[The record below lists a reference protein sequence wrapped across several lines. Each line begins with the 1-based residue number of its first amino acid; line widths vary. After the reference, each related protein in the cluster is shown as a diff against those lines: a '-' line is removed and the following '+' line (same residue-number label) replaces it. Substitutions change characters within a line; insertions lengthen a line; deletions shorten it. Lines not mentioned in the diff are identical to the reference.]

1 MSMLQHPNI
10 VTYYG
15 IEVHRE
21 KVYLFMELCT
31 RGSLAKLIQ
40 EQGRVDEVT
49 ARLFVVQMLRGLR
62 YLHASGICHRDIKCD
77 NTLLDDSMTI
87 KLVDFG
93 AAKVLNRQSLAMRTR
108 RGRDGATLTGT
119 PMYMAPEVI
128 TGPAAERPE
137 PGALGAQDIWS
148 LGCCIVEMLT
158 GSAPWAHLD
167 NEWAIMYHVV
177 ADSPPLPDA
186 SLVGSDGLD
195 FLQKCFTRAPSKRPT
210 AEELLKHKWV
220 CETLV
225 QLEQA
230 ELRGV
235 PPSRLAPDYD
245 VQLDMDAMTPAE
257 PRSRAPTSFLDSPS
271 AQSASSL
278 GSIHHVPSPHGAFGS
293 PLPGR
298 TPGSTQSSA
307 WPYNK
312 AFGGQF
318 HAESPGSLGV
328 YNALDVEEPQINV
341 PNAQTLLSKD
351 GLQTL
356 SSDEQLDVAELTRKA
371 VSALLRLPLE
381 GSDVSG
387 VAGWLGQDNT
397 PLALLDEDEV
407 KETVAATSQIV
418 VRQRELQ
425 IRKQQEMRGA
435 LGKRSR
441 SPVEE
446 PAFVPLK
453 SEPPAL
459 YPLPPEDEEEGET

>member
-1 MSMLQHPNI
+1 LGQYIGGGAFGSVYVGINLDTSELMAVKEIRFPAQPTKLSGEGSKIVREMQVMSMLQHPNI

-220 CETLV
+220 
-225 QLEQA
+225 
-230 ELRGV
+230 
-235 PPSRLAPDYD
+235 
-245 VQLDMDAMTPAE
+245 
-257 PRSRAPTSFLDSPS
+257 
-271 AQSASSL
+271 
-278 GSIHHVPSPHGAFGS
+278 
-293 PLPGR
+293 
-298 TPGSTQSSA
+298 
-307 WPYNK
+307 W
-312 AFGGQF
+312 
-318 HAESPGSLGV
+318 
-328 YNALDVEEPQINV
+328 
-341 PNAQTLLSKD
+341 
-351 GLQTL
+351 
-356 SSDEQLDVAELTRKA
+356 
-371 VSALLRLPLE
+371 
-381 GSDVSG
+381 
-387 VAGWLGQDNT
+387 
-397 PLALLDEDEV
+397 
-407 KETVAATSQIV
+407 
-418 VRQRELQ
+418 
-425 IRKQQEMRGA
+425 RGA
-435 LGKRSR
+435 GAAGAS
-441 SPVEE
+441 
-446 PAFVPLK
+446 
-453 SEPPAL
+453 
-459 YPLPPEDEEEGET
+459 